1 MLSPAQRFF
10 WFGPEKPSLVSFISP
25 SVPRS
30 LLRRRRHGRPLLV
43 PRSPPTSRRLRLRRG
58 PPLLQAIRALSPPPP
73 TPSGAFSSPL
83 PSFDSP
89 SPPTAFRSMCGTIG
103 YPVSWTIHSS
113 SLYFT
118 CFASSGLLYLLTK
131 CDKPHLTRN

>member
-89 SPPTAFRSMCGTIG
+89 SPPCSVSLHVWHNRLPCDMNNSLFFFFVLHVLCELWTA
-103 YPVSWTIHSS
+103 
-113 SLYFT
+113 L
-118 CFASSGLLYLLTK
+118 FAYK
-131 CDKPHLTRN
+131 V